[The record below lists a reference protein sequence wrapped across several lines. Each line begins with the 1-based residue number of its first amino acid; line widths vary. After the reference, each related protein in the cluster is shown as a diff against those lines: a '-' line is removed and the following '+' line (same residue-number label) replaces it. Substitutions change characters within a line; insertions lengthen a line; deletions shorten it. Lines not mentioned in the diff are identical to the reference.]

1 MNRSDLEILKEGK
14 FDEIS
19 EEADEILKTVEIT
32 RKEMRETFLG
42 EISHKERAKIIE
54 KSKKISK
61 RFAQDDSEEAH
72 EETLAP
78 REEIVKFLRER
89 SMSQSFINTFLKLG
103 YTEEFRRS
111 NKFTY

>member
-1 MNRSDLEILKEGK
+1 MEKLKEGG
-14 FDEIS
+14 FDETS
-19 EEADEILKTVEIT
+19 EETDEILKNVGIT
-32 RKEMRETFLG
+32 TKETRETFLG
-42 EISHKERAKIIE
+42 EISHKGRAKIIE

-61 RFAQDDSEEAH
+61 GLAQDDSEEAH

-89 SMSQSFINTFLKLG
+89 SMSQSFVNTFLKLG

>member
-1 MNRSDLEILKEGK
+1 MNRSDLEKSIGGK
-14 FDEIS
+14 FDETS
-19 EEADEILKTVEIT
+19 EQTDEILKNVAIT
-32 RKEMRETFLG
+32 TKETKEAFLG
-42 EISHKERAKIIE
+42 EIGRKERAKIIE

-61 RFAQDDSEEAH
+61 RLAQDDSQ

-78 REEIVKFLRER
+78 REEIAKFLRER
-89 SMSQSFINTFLKLG
+89 SMSQSFVNTFLKLG

>member
-1 MNRSDLEILKEGK
+1 MNRSDLEKSKGGK

-19 EEADEILKTVEIT
+19 EEADEILKNVEIT
-32 RKEMRETFLG
+32 TKETKETFLG
-42 EISHKERAKIIE
+42 EISHKERANIIE

-61 RFAQDDSEEAH
+61 RLARGDSEEAQ
-72 EETLAP
+72 EETLAV

-89 SMSQSFINTFLKLG
+89 SMSQSFVNTFLKLG

-111 NKFTY
+111 NKFTH